1 MTSTRSEFEF
11 LDRGF
16 TEAIVL
22 IPGWATDYR
31 IFACL
36 NLNYNYILPHQVNL
50 FDFNDKLLEVLNKKS
65 LDKISLL
72 GWSLGGFLA
81 VEFALKNLN
90 RVERLTL
97 LSICPGYDLK
107 VLAEVRQKVIKNK
120 KPYLYKFYLDCFSDV
135 DKEGFIWFKKNLLKD
150 YLLQMQLPE
159 LISGLDYLSG
169 VCLKPES
176 LLPIKNVRIFHG
188 REDKIVPFN
197 QTGER
202 EFRKAGVKFVC
213 LFGCGHIL
221 FLSRNFKQEFERD
234 LDFDKCARKR

>member
-1 MTSTRSEFEF
+1 MISARSEFEF

-16 TEAIVL
+16 IDAIVL

-36 NLNYNYILPHQVNL
+36 NLNYNYILPRQVNL
-50 FDFNDKLLEVLNKKS
+50 FDFNDRLLEVLERKS
-65 LDKISLL
+65 LGKVFLL

-81 VEFALKNLN
+81 LEFALKNLH
-90 RVERLTL
+90 RVEGFIL
-97 LSICPGYDLK
+97 LSICPGYDSK

-120 KPYLYKFYLDCFSDV
+120 RPYLYKFYLDCFSDA

-150 YLLQMQLPE
+150 YLLQIQLSE

-176 LLPIKNVRIFHG
+176 LLPIKNVLIFHG

-197 QTGER
+197 QSGEK
-202 EFRKAGVKFVC
+202 EFRKAGVEFIC
-213 LFGCGHIL
+213 LPNCGHIP
-221 FLSRNFKQEFERD
+221 FLSRNFKQEFERC
-234 LDFDKCARKR
+234 LDFNKCARKR